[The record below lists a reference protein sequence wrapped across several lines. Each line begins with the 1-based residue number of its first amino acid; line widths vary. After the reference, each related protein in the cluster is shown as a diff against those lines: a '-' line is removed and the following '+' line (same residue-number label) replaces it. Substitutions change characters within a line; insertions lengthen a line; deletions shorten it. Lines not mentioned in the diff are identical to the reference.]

1 MVNEIKEDRSNW
13 LLTGRGKKEND
24 KSLIARV
31 KPNDVSIFNQLLKLF
46 GFSGIDELVHDFI
59 AGKLLHI

>member
-1 MVNEIKEDRSNW
+1 MKLKRIGVIV
-13 LLTGRGKKEND
+13 LLTGRGKKENV

-59 AGKLLHI
+59 TGKLLHI

>member
-1 MVNEIKEDRSNW
+1 MVNEIKEDRSNCPFN
-13 LLTGRGKKEND
+13 RKRKKEND

-31 KPNDVSIFNQLLKLF
+31 KPNYVSIFNQLLKLF

>member
-1 MVNEIKEDRSNW
+1 MSNCPFN
-13 LLTGRGKKEND
+13 RKSKKEND

-31 KPNDVSIFNQLLKLF
+31 KPNGVSIFNQLLKLF
-46 GFSGIDELVHDFI
+46 GFSGIDALVHDFI

>member
-1 MVNEIKEDRSNW
+1 
-13 LLTGRGKKEND
+13 
-24 KSLIARV
+24 LIARV